1 MLVTVARFIE
11 PSEAHVVR
19 ALLDSAGLGSST
31 ASEHHVTA
39 DYQISLA
46 LGGVRIQVPLENRE
60 EAEALVASYSRGE
73 LQRDLELE
81 LGIDA
86 QDLCPQCSS
95 REIAWRIPK
104 ATAFALLVFMLFLFS
119 FPVRP
124 SLGVCTSCGHKW
136 HR

>member
-19 ALLDSAGLGSST
+19 ALLESAGLGSSA

-46 LGGVRIQVPLENRE
+46 LGGIRIQVPLEHLD
-60 EAEALVASYSRGE
+60 EAEALVASYLSGE
-73 LQRDLELE
+73 LQRDLESE
-81 LGIDA
+81 VGVDP
-86 QDLCPQCSS
+86 QDLCPKCSG
-95 REIAWRIPK
+95 REITWRTPK
-104 ATAFALLVFMLFLFS
+104 ATAFALLIFMLLLFT
-119 FPVRP
+119 FPVRG
-124 SLGVCTSCGHKW
+124 SLGTCASCGHRW